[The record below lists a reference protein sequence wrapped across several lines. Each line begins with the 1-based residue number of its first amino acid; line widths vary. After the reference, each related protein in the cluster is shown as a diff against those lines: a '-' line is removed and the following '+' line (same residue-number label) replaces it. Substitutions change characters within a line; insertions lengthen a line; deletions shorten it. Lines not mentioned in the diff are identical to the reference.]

1 MTVTDY
7 LEMAGQ
13 ADVLRDFEGSRF
25 VADEQTDP
33 VSGERRLL
41 VTYCQAALATNADW
55 WAALPRIA
63 ADLVDAPDA
72 ILVRLHHTDGAPPRP
87 WIRHTSY
94 LRHAGGPPVATPA
107 TSATSATSD
116 MITVRRAV
124 PGDEAALRRWVGQ
137 ALVNGAAHGPAGTLG
152 DTAEI
157 AAGLLALP
165 GRQSFVAER
174 GTTAIGHATLL
185 CAERDEVTG
194 EAYVELF
201 DVLVEADDEVRRA
214 ATDALTRACIRQATK
229 AGAPLIGDVV
239 HSVTDGGNG
248 HGDRIVAKLITQGWS
263 PDHALWYRQCG
274 VSVS

>member
-7 LEMAGQ
+7 LEMAGR

-41 VTYCQAALATNADW
+41 VTYCPAALAANADW

-72 ILVRLHHTDGAPPRP
+72 VLVRLRHTDGAPPRP

-94 LRHAGGPPVATPA
+94 LRHAGGPAAGTP
-107 TSATSATSD
+107 SASD

-124 PGDEAALRRWVGQ
+124 PEDEAALRRWVGQ

-152 DTAEI
+152 DTEEI

-174 GTTAIGHATLL
+174 DVTAIGHATLL

-214 ATDALTRACIRQATK
+214 ATDALTRACVRQAAE
-229 AGAPLIGDVV
+229 AGAPLIGNVV
-239 HSVTDGGNG
+239 HSVTGGGNG
-248 HGDRIVAKLITQGWS
+248 HGDRVVAKLITQGWN

-274 VSVS
+274 VTGS